1 MVQSIGGNL
10 VQLLARS
17 GVVVRKRSICVC
29 SDHYIFC
36 YSGCIQGAPFDSS
49 ARANFLH
56 VLVQAEALLL
66 GEKIENLDRSVT
78 AAGSN
83 VLVVVVEFE
92 AESWGRNISES
103 ILM

>member
-1 MVQSIGGNL
+1 M
-10 VQLLARS
+10 
-17 GVVVRKRSICVC
+17 VVRKGSICVC

-36 YSGCIQGAPFDSS
+36 YSGCIQRAPFDSS

-78 AAGSN
+78 AAGCN
-83 VLVVVVEFE
+83 VLVVVVKSE
-92 AESWGRNISES
+92 AESRGRNIAES
-103 ILM
+103 ILMGDFLLTRFIIFKERIR

>member
-1 MVQSIGGNL
+1 M

-17 GVVVRKRSICVC
+17 GVVVSEGSICVC

-36 YSGCIQGAPFDSS
+36 YSGRIQGAPFNSS
-49 ARANFLH
+49 ARADFLH

-83 VLVVVVEFE
+83 VLVVVVESE
-92 AESWGRNISES
+92 AESWGRNIAES